1 MKDLWAA
8 LKSAWYY
15 FRREYKRRQEKS
27 SKRVLKHDPFTPALE
42 NTIRR
47 VINEGNEGKA

>member
-27 SKRVLKHDPFTPALE
+27 AKRAMPDPFTPAIE
-42 NTIRR
+42 NTVKRIIR
-47 VINEGNEGKA
+47 EQQGQS